1 MISTIREVSTSPV
14 KMSFVTHRVPRSAMV
29 RFGEAEGAP
38 QAGDLV
44 AGQVL
49 VMGRHTAIESRASR
63 RVGLFIG
70 DVIIGAYGN
79 RYATDQFEGY
89 VGPASPD
96 FHLLSVGGVCGQVAS
111 KNDLMPEPPTQL
123 RLVGYVLDEHGQ
135 KINLRRH
142 AMAAPPLEGERPM
155 TIVVVGAS
163 MNSGKTTTVAN
174 AVRGLTHSGY
184 RVAAAKITGTA
195 CSKDTWL
202 MKDAGALA
210 IHDFSDC
217 GHPSTYLLPLDELK
231 AIHRTLLA
239 QLSTF
244 KPEVVLFEIADG
256 LMQRETEALLTDR
269 EFASQVDHVLFAG
282 ADSLSVESGVRMLES
297 WGYHVAASSGLI
309 SCSVLGIKECQTAT
323 PNVPC
328 FSAAALATGALLPR
342 LGLKPRRDLAA
353 AAALSGAGR
362 PPAEGAVESA
372 RMKLIA

>member
-1 MISTIREVSTSPV
+1 MISTIREISTSPV

-29 RFGEAEGAP
+29 RFGDAPGAP
-38 QAGDLV
+38 EAGDLV
-44 AGQVL
+44 AGQVQ

-63 RVGLFIG
+63 RVGLFVG

-123 RLVGYVLDEHGQ
+123 RLVGFVLDEHGQ
-135 KINLRRH
+135 KINLKKH
-142 AMAAPPLEGERPM
+142 ALPGLPLAGERPK

-163 MNSGKTTTVAN
+163 MNAGKTTTVAN
-174 AVRGLTHSGY
+174 AVRGLTHSGF

-217 GHPSTYLLPLDELK
+217 GHPSTYLLPLDDLK
-231 AIHRTLLA
+231 AIHRTLLG
-239 QLSTF
+239 QLSAQR
-244 KPEVVLFEIADG
+244 PDVVLFEIADG
-256 LMQRETEALLTDR
+256 LFQRETQALLTDP
-269 EFASQVDHVLFAG
+269 EFAAQVDHVLFAG
-282 ADSLSVESGVRMLES
+282 VDSLSVESGVRLLES
-297 WGYHVAASSGLI
+297 WGYHVAASSGLV
-309 SCSVLGIKECQTAT
+309 SCSALGIKECQTAT

-328 FSAAALATGALLPR
+328 FNSAALATGALLAR
-342 LGLKPRRDLAA
+342 LELAPRRDVAP
-353 AAALSGAGR
+353 ALTGAGR

>member
-29 RFGEAEGAP
+29 RFGEAEGP
-38 QAGDLV
+38 PDAGDLV
-44 AGQVL
+44 AGQVQ

-63 RVGLFIG
+63 RVGLFVG

-89 VGPASPD
+89 VGPASPSL
-96 FHLLSVGGVCGQVAS
+96 HLLSVGGVCGQVAS

-123 RLVGYVLDEHGQ
+123 SFVGYVLDEQGR

-142 AMAAPPLEGERPM
+142 AIAAAPPAGPRPM

-163 MNSGKTTTVAN
+163 MNAGKTTTVAN

-231 AIHRTLLA
+231 AVHRTLLA
-239 QLSTF
+239 YLQQF
-244 KPEVVLFEIADG
+244 RPEVVLFEIADG
-256 LMQRETEALLTDR
+256 LFQRETRALLTDP
-269 EFASQVDHVLFAG
+269 EFAASVDHVLFAG
-282 ADSLSVESGVRMLES
+282 VDSLSVESGVRMLEA
-297 WGYHVAASSGLI
+297 WGYHVAANSGLV
-309 SCSVLGIKECQTAT
+309 SCSSLGIRECEAAT
-323 PNVPC
+323 PDVPC
-328 FSAAALATGALLPR
+328 FSATALATGALLPR
-342 LGLKPRRDLAA
+342 LDLAPRRDAA
-353 AAALSGAGR
+353 AGNNGAGR
-362 PPAEGAVESA
+362 PPAENAVESA
-372 RMKLIA
+372 RMNLIA

>member
-1 MISTIREVSTSPV
+1 MISTIREISTSPV

-29 RFGEAEGAP
+29 RFGEAEGP
-38 QAGDLV
+38 PEAGDLV
-44 AGQVL
+44 AGQVQM
-49 VMGRHTAIESRASR
+49 MGRHSAIESRASR
-63 RVGLFIG
+63 RVGLFVG

-89 VGPASPD
+89 VGPASASL
-96 FHLLSVGGVCGQVAS
+96 HLLSVGGVCGQVAS
-111 KNDLMPEPPTQL
+111 KNDLMLEPPTQL
-123 RLVGYVLDEHGQ
+123 GLLGYVLDEHGR
-135 KINLRRH
+135 KINLKQH
-142 AMAAPPLEGERPM
+142 AMAELPPAGERPM

-239 QLSTF
+239 QLSTLR
-244 KPEVVLFEIADG
+244 PDVVLFEIADG
-256 LMQRETEALLTDR
+256 LLQRETRALLTDP
-269 EFASQVDHVLFAG
+269 EFAGEVDHVLFAG
-282 ADSLSVESGVRMLES
+282 VDSLSVESGVRMLES
-297 WGYHVAASSGLI
+297 WGFHVAATSGLV
-309 SCSVLGIKECQTAT
+309 SCSALGIKECEAAS
-323 PNVPC
+323 PGVPC
-328 FSAAALATGALLPR
+328 FNALALATGAILPR
-342 LGLKPRRDLAA
+342 LDLESRRDVAA
-353 AAALSGAGR
+353 AAALTGAGNGS
-362 PPAEGAVESA
+362 ADGAVESA
-372 RMKLIA
+372 RMRLIA

>member
-38 QAGDLV
+38 EAGDLV
-44 AGQVL
+44 AGQVE

-63 RVGLFIG
+63 RVGLFVG

-89 VGPASPD
+89 VGPASPSL
-96 FHLLSVGGVCGQVAS
+96 HLLSVGGVCGQVAS

-123 RLVGYVLDEHGQ
+123 RRVGHVLDEHGR
-135 KINLRRH
+135 KINLKQFSL
-142 AMAAPPLEGERPM
+142 PPQPLAGERPM

-217 GHPSTYLLPLDELK
+217 GHPSTYLLSLAELK
-231 AIHRTLLA
+231 EIHRTLLS
-239 QLSTF
+239 QLGAL

-256 LMQRETEALLTDR
+256 LFQRETRALLTDPD
-269 EFASQVDHVLFAG
+269 FKCSVDHVLFAG
-282 ADSLSVESGVRMLES
+282 VDSLSVESGVRLLES
-297 WGYHVAASSGLI
+297 WGYHVAASSGLV
-309 SCSVLGIKECQTAT
+309 SCSILGIRECEAAT
-323 PNVPC
+323 PAVPC
-328 FSAAALATGALLPR
+328 YSAAALATGALLPR
-342 LGLKPRRDLAA
+342 LDLVARRNVADPQL
-353 AAALSGAGR
+353 LTGAGR
-362 PPAEGAVESA
+362 PAAEGGVEST